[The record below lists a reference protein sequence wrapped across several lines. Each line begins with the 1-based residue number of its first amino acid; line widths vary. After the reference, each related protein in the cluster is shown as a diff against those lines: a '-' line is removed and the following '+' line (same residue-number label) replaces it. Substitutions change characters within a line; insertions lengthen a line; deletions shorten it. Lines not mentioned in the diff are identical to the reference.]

1 MQNAITNALQ
11 VAMEM
16 IRFKNKK
23 RAGVEPAP
31 FYSGNVLCDV
41 VNVVGI

>member
-1 MQNAITNALQ
+1 MQSAITNALQ

-23 RAGVEPAP
+23 GLALNQPLFIQAT
-31 FYSGNVLCDV
+31 YCAT
-41 VNVVGI
+41 